1 MVRGTGLSRRES
13 GRRRS
18 LAEAFSDRR
27 VPVGAGDRSR
37 RAGTSLRHRP
47 SGRPGPG
54 RWSEPKAMTGV
65 AIVIPML
72 NEAPGLPR
80 VLRSLA
86 ALEPPPA
93 EVLAVDGGNTDAS
106 VAIAEA
112 AGLLVV
118 RHETRGRAAAIN
130 RGVQEATA
138 PIICVLHA
146 DTLLPDDA
154 VAVMRRVLAD
164 PGTALAGFTPLLSGP
179 DRVRWGT
186 SFHNWIKTW
195 YAPLL
200 FRPQLFLR
208 GARLLFGDHAMFFRR
223 ADFRAVGG
231 CDPTLLVMEE
241 ADLCIRFHRLGPTP
255 PPNPG
260 RLGQNRG
267 RVVMGKLQGKVA
279 LVTGSGRNIGRATV
293 LHLAREGAHVIV
305 NARSNQAEADAVV
318 REAQALGVRAISI
331 IADMAK
337 KDQVEAMAAKAL
349 SEFGRVD
356 ILINNAAIRPHMP
369 FRELTDEDWEHVRNV
384 VLDGALYLTRA
395 LIGPMVENKYG
406 NILFFVGDG

>member
-1 MVRGTGLSRRES
+1 
-13 GRRRS
+13 
-18 LAEAFSDRR
+18 
-27 VPVGAGDRSR
+27 
-37 RAGTSLRHRP
+37 SLRHRP

-72 NEAPGLPR
+72 NEAAGLPR

-93 EVLAVDGGNTDAS
+93 EVLAVDGGSTDAS

-208 GARLLFGDHAMFFRR
+208 GVRLLFGRPRHVLPPRRFPGRRRLRPHA
-223 ADFRAVGG
+223 AGHGG
-231 CDPTLLVMEE
+231 GGFVHPL
-241 ADLCIRFHRLGPTP
+241 P
-255 PPNPG
+255 PARPNPPRQPRG
-260 RLGQNRG
+260 DHLRKLVGANLLDTQPIRRTAKKTAELGNRVDVG
-267 RVVMGKLQGKVA
+267 LLGCWREVANRHVVDHPSTQRGHLSHHRISCLMI
-279 LVTGSGRNIGRATV
+279 GSGQPQSSQT
-293 LHLAREGAHVIV
+293 GAASRQVH
-305 NARSNQAEADAVV
+305 SPL
-318 REAQALGVRAISI
+318 AQAGSFNGQLEPVC
-331 IADMAK
+331 DL
-337 KDQVEAMAAKAL
+337 VEVFDLKAKAA
-349 SEFGRVD
+349 GGG
-356 ILINNAAIRPHMP
+356 AA
-369 FRELTDEDWEHVRNV
+369 
-384 VLDGALYLTRA
+384 AQ
-395 LIGPMVENKYG
+395 
-406 NILFFVGDG
+406 GDPATAAGTAG